1 MLLNIFLIKIFRN
14 YPQEQIRLNNSDTI
28 PFIKKRVK
36 GRGGFRFYFLLIIKD
51 EILYLIMFVH
61 PKSGSLGF
69 DNITDESKTILYKKV
84 LESIKID
91 NVYVM
96 SVINE
101 KLSFVKR

>member
-1 MLLNIFLIKIFRN
+1 
-14 YPQEQIRLNNSDTI
+14 
-28 PFIKKRVK
+28 
-36 GRGGFRFYFLLIIKD
+36 
-51 EILYLIMFVH
+51 MFVH

-91 NVYVM
+91 NFYVM